1 MLHKCNILKK
11 QKKDEHD
18 NLNYSPY
25 HILYAHSIPEIIS
38 HNLKMPNNNP
48 TFHFT
53 VLRTTSKNIPVI

>member
-25 HILYAHSIPEIIS
+25 HILF
-38 HNLKMPNNNP
+38 MP
-48 TFHFT
+48 TLSQKLL
-53 VLRTTSKNIPVI
+53 VITSKCQIIIQLSILLY